1 MYSNCNSC
9 NTCCGS
15 RGGFFSNYQPFWIN
29 VVIAIVIIWVH
40 YGAGAWGGCGCG
52 NHGCGCDNGCDNNGG
67 CGCC

>member
-9 NTCCGS
+9 NTCGS
-15 RGGFFSNYQPFWIN
+15 RGGFFSNYQPFWII

-40 YGAGAWGGCGCG
+40 YGAGAWGGCGWG
-52 NHGCGCDNGCDNNGG
+52 NHGCGCDNGCDNNSG